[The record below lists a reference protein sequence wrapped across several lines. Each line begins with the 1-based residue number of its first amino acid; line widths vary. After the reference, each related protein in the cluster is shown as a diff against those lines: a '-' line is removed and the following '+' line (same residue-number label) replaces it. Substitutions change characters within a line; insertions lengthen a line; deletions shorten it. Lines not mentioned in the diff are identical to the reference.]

1 MTYNLI
7 FELPCTYAGEIETIN
22 AKNGKTYA
30 IRKCGFS
37 DGLREIKGAVFFAN
51 KDGFL
56 PKLKVGDTYR
66 IQMTKFYDRESK
78 TAKEFFKLLSCDD
91 CTCEKLHSETE
102 AEYEKLHSEKNFR
115 TTNVHRKGIVEDILE
130 ILRKL

>member
-37 DGLREIKGAVFFAN
+37 DGLREIKGAVLFADKN
-51 KDGFL
+51 GFL

-66 IQMTKFYDRESK
+66 IQMTQFYDRESK
-78 TAKEFFKLLSCDD
+78 TAKEFFKVLSCDD
-91 CTCEKLHSETE
+91 CTCEKLHSEKN
-102 AEYEKLHSEKNFR
+102 AEYEELHSEKDPK
-115 TTNVHRKGIVEDILE
+115 TTNVRKKGIVDDIFE
-130 ILRKL
+130 ILRRL